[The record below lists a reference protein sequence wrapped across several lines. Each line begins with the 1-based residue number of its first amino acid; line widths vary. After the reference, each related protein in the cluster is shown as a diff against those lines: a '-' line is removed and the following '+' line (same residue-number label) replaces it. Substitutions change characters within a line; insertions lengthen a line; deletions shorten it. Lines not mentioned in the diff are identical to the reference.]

1 MQVTGSHEIV
11 YFPHVEGDIPHTE
24 EPSND
29 QKEPIQVRVFREF
42 SEFLNK
48 NSNMFIDLHNRE
60 SEITKDAIAFF
71 VEASKQ
77 LNGDHWQETIQEVKK
92 RIQNLSH
99 LETNWLLND
108 LISNLYKT
116 SLTVQMA
123 YNGTETKRKQF
134 LLRTITRWNNN
145 QELRKILKEENEQVS
160 IGGILITMLPTWYK
174 ENFIS
179 K

>member
-1 MQVTGSHEIV
+1 MQITGFHEIV
-11 YFPHVEGDIPHTE
+11 YFPHEKGEIPHKE

-29 QKEPIQVRVFREF
+29 QKEPIQMRVFREF

-48 NSNMFIDLHNRE
+48 NSNIFINLDDGE

-71 VEASKQ
+71 VEATKQ
-77 LNGDHWQETIQEVKK
+77 LNGDPWENKIEEVKE
-92 RIQNLSH
+92 RIQSLSH

-116 SLTVQMA
+116 SITMQIA
-123 YNGTETKRKQF
+123 YNGTEKKRKEF
-134 LLRTITRWNNN
+134 LFRTITRWNNN
-145 QELRKILKEENEQVS
+145 QELRKMLKDEKVQVS
-160 IGGILITMLPTWYK
+160 IGGILITMLPTWYT